1 MNTMHQAN
9 RGFWNEAA
17 EWWER
22 LEEEGGLWKRCP
34 YEPELAFDEGSLGL
48 VREAAGTISGKDVC
62 VVGSGDNH
70 AAFAF
75 AGMGANV
82 TSVDISERRLAVA
95 SRRAGHLGLPITFV
109 QADAADLGAIA
120 SAEFDLVFSSN
131 GFFVWISDLQLVFSE
146 IYRILRPGG
155 QYVFYD
161 IHPFQRPWKG
171 QVMPIEVEKPY
182 WETGPLEDDEK
193 GPFRFNWTLADI
205 LNPLAASG
213 LTVRRVLESC
223 AEDSR
228 FWQDYSY
235 SPGTDDSLLDWNE
248 NPRAALPVWLTVASQ
263 RPARH

>member
-1 MNTMHQAN
+1 MNVMHQAN
-9 RGFWNEAA
+9 RGYWNEAA

-34 YEPELAFDEGSLGL
+34 YEPDLAFDEGGSLGL
-48 VREAAGTISGKDVC
+48 VREAAGTMSGKDVC

-70 AAFAF
+70 AAFTF

-131 GFFVWISDLQLVFSE
+131 GFFVWIADLQLVFSE

-155 QYVFYD
+155 HYVFYD
-161 IHPFQRPWKG
+161 IHPFQRPWKD
-171 QVMPIEVEKPY
+171 QVMPLEVEKP
-182 WETGPLEDDEK
+182 
-193 GPFRFNWTLADI
+193 
-205 LNPLAASG
+205 
-213 LTVRRVLESC
+213 
-223 AEDSR
+223 
-228 FWQDYSY
+228 
-235 SPGTDDSLLDWNE
+235 
-248 NPRAALPVWLTVASQ
+248 
-263 RPARH
+263 